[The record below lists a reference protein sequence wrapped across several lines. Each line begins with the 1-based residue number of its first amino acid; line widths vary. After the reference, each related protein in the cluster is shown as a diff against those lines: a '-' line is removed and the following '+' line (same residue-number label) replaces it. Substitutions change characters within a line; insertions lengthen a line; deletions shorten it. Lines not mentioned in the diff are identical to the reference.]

1 MPGIAMKDA
10 VSKELQRQM
19 NHEFSA
25 AHAYLALAIWCDN
38 ENLKGFAQFFSK
50 QAAEEREHAGKLMD
64 HLLDRGV
71 VPALSAIDAPKS
83 KFSSIIEVAQHAQ
96 AMEQANTQG
105 IHACFAAAMKEND
118 YPAQVLLHWFIN
130 EQVEEEAWT
139 DELVERAIR
148 ANCAG
153 GLGELDRHVERH
165 LKAKGAEAEV
175 GGDGD

>member
-1 MPGIAMKDA
+1 MPGIAMKKA
-10 VSKELQRQM
+10 VVKELQRQF
-19 NHEFSA
+19 NHELSA
-25 AHAYLALAIWCDN
+25 AHAYLGLASWCDEQN
-38 ENLKGFAQFFSK
+38 YRGFARFFSK
-50 QAAEEREHAGKLMD
+50 QAAEEREHAQKFIE

-71 VPALSAIDAPKS
+71 APKFEAVPEPRG
-83 KFSSIIEVAQHAQ
+83 KFASLLEVAKHAQ

-105 IHACFAAAMKEND
+105 VNACFEAALREAD

-139 DELVERAIR
+139 DELIDRVER

-165 LKAKGAEAEV
+165 LKEEGVQAAGGA
-175 GGDGD
+175 D